1 MLRKYSGAV
10 LAALM
15 TAGCATKG
23 YVRTQVQAAADTSR
37 MGYTAADASLKQEV
51 TTELGQV
58 RTDVDSLK
66 SNVSTLRQD
75 LTVLRDS
82 LGARIIAMEKGLR
95 FILPVTFAYDDATVS
110 DEDRPALDQF
120 ASVVGKHFQGAV
132 VTVEGFADPAGSAAY
147 NRRLSRERA
156 ENVLAHLNQAGLNG
170 VTLRAVGLGE
180 TRPVVEGASRDM
192 AGADANRRVVFV
204 IEGIN
209 PAIMTTSMR

>member
-1 MLRKYSGAV
+1 MLRKHAGAV
-10 LAALM
+10 MAVLM

-37 MGYTAADASLKQEV
+37 MGWTAGDSSVRQ
-51 TTELGQV
+51 ELGQV
-58 RTDVDSLK
+58 RTDVDTLK

-82 LGARIIAMEKGLR
+82 LGARIIAMEKGLQ
-95 FILPVTFAYDDATVS
+95 FILPVTFAFDDATVS

-120 ASVVGKHFQGAV
+120 AGVVGKHFQGAV

-147 NRRLSRERA
+147 NRRLSLERA
-156 ENVLAHLNQAGLNG
+156 ENVVEYLNQAGLSG
-170 VTLRAVGLGE
+170 VTIRPVGLGE
-180 TRPVVEGASRDM
+180 TRLVVEGAARDM
-192 AGADANRRVVFV
+192 PGADANRRVVFV

-209 PAIMTTSMR
+209 PAVMTTSMR